1 MAKISDL
8 TRIAELSG
16 KEVFPLAVSG
26 SNRGVEADALKE
38 YFRDSSLAIFD
49 GFVNDSV
56 TVLDGT
62 ADTSSGNIRIVYL
75 TVIGRFVMEKTM
87 EGYAPSYY
95 KDFSR
100 VGDFMTGDIVRA
112 DRVFFNIEDKELYV
126 YNGSLHNLF
135 DTVRINA
142 MTEEEFENLTNPI
155 EGAFYATFE
164 E

>member
-8 TRIAELSG
+8 TQITQLSG

-26 SNRGVEADALKE
+26 SNRGVEANALKE

-49 GFVNDSV
+49 GIVNDSV

-100 VGDFMTGDIVRA
+100 VGDFMIGDIVRA
-112 DRVFFNIEDKELYV
+112 DRVFFNIEDR
-126 YNGSLHNLF
+126 LF
-135 DTVRINA
+135 YMYIGTTLTSTEVSYTREEVDNMLQRIA
-142 MTEEEFENLTNPI
+142 PTEINDITEIL
-155 EGAFYATFE
+155 
-164 E
+164 